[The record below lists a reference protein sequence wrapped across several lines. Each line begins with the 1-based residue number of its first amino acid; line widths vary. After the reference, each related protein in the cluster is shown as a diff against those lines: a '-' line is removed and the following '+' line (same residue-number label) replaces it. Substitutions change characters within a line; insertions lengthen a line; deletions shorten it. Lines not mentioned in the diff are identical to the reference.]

1 MPVEDRSGP
10 KGASF
15 RIVLVAPTIEE
26 VGKTSGPM
34 TMKNGNRIVVDYW
47 SDVSTVHAEQTRFR
61 EAVPSLAINAS
72 SALILDRQPWLV
84 VARGGAPS

>member
-1 MPVEDRSGP
+1 
-10 KGASF
+10 
-15 RIVLVAPTIEE
+15 
-26 VGKTSGPM
+26 M

-61 EAVPSLAINAS
+61 NPCPVWQSTRAARS
-72 SALILDRQPWLV
+72 ILDRQPWFV

>member
-1 MPVEDRSGP
+1 
-10 KGASF
+10 
-15 RIVLVAPTIEE
+15 

-47 SDVSTVHAEQTRFR
+47 SDVSTVHAEQTRLQKS
-61 EAVPSLAINAS
+61 VPSLAINAS
-72 SALILDRQPWLV
+72 SALILDRQPWFV

>member
-1 MPVEDRSGP
+1 
-10 KGASF
+10 
-15 RIVLVAPTIEE
+15 
-26 VGKTSGPM
+26 M

-61 EAVPSLAINAS
+61 KSVPSLAINAS
-72 SALILDRQPWLV
+72 IALILDRQPWLV